1 LPHLDTQL
9 ISESNINA
17 RKAAKP
23 QRECALN
30 DIEELAKIAVDCG
43 YHLHRELG
51 PGLLESV
58 YEILLEHSLIK
69 RGLLV
74 ERQIAVPIRYEGIVI
89 DNAFRADII
98 VEKKLIIE
106 LRSTETHIPVHAKQL
121 LTYMRLLNLPLGLLM
136 NFGTAT
142 FKEGVKRLVNRYKPE

>member
-1 LPHLDTQL
+1 M
-9 ISESNINA
+9 
-17 RKAAKP
+17 
-23 QRECALN
+23 N

-58 YEILLEHSLIK
+58 YETLLAHNLRE

-74 ERQIAVPIRYEGIVI
+74 ECQVIVPIKYKGIII

-98 VEKKLIIE
+98 IERKVVIE
-106 LRSTETHIPVHAKQL
+106 LKSTEAHVPVHAKQL
-121 LTYMRLLNLPLGLLM
+121 LTYLRLLDMRLGLLM
-136 NFGTAT
+136 NFGAAT
-142 FKEGVKRLVNRYKPE
+142 FKDGIKRLANRHTETDD

>member
-1 LPHLDTQL
+1 M
-9 ISESNINA
+9 
-17 RKAAKP
+17 
-23 QRECALN
+23 N

-58 YEILLEHSLIK
+58 YETLLAHNLRE

-74 ERQIAVPIRYEGIVI
+74 ECQVIVPIKYKGIII

-98 VEKKLIIE
+98 VERKVVIE
-106 LRSTETHIPVHAKQL
+106 LKSTEAHVPVHAKQL
-121 LTYMRLLNLPLGLLM
+121 LTYLRLLDMRLGLLM
-136 NFGTAT
+136 NFGAAT
-142 FKEGVKRLVNRYKPE
+142 FKDGIKRLANRHTETDY